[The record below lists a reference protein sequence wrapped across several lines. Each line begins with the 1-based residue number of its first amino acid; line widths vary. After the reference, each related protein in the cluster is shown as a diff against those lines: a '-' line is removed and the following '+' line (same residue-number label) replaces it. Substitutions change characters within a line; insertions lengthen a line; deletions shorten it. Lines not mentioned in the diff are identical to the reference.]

1 MDPIIE
7 NKQYDSYFIDV
18 FRTWVTSREMVTERG
33 YTIPLTFLKAEN
45 NDFYTLYQNIDAKS
59 GFNNYDIL
67 GTKDDKK
74 LLVKFTLDKD
84 SVNRQ
89 DIISFRNNVNDTYGE
104 DTNIIYVV
112 KSKPNTFVY
121 KEIKENDEIFLSNEL
136 VFNRTKHRLI
146 PKHVMLNETEKR
158 EVLTTYDCRDTQIP
172 RMVTTDFIARY
183 YGAKAGDMFKIYRP
197 SPSSGVYITYR
208 VVK

>member
-18 FRTWVTSREMVTERG
+18 FRTWVTCREMVTERG

-172 RMVTTDFIARY
+172 RMVTTDYIARY

>member
-172 RMVTTDFIARY
+172 RMVTTDYIARY